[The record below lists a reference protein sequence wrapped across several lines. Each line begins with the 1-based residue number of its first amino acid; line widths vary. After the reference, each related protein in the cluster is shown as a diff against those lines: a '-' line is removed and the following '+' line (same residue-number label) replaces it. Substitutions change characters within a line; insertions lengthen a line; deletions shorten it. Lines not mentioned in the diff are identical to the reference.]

1 MKKYLLPALFMCLYA
16 GASAAE
22 TPKKSTDA
30 NLFGHVVDRETHEH
44 LPYATVAVT
53 GTAFGTTTDASG
65 HYFLKNLPEGELTL
79 EVRALGYAVLEKKV
93 TLERGQT
100 LELNFEVVQSGISMD
115 EVVVSA
121 SRSATLRREAPAL
134 VSVLDAALFEK
145 TNASC
150 LAQGLSFQPGVR
162 VEDDCQNCGFAQ
174 VRING
179 LDGHYSQILV
189 DSHPVFSALTGVY
202 GLEQIPANMIERVE
216 VLRGGG
222 SALYGS
228 SAIGGTINVITKEPS
243 RNSAQLAHT
252 LTSLG
257 GSNSYDNNT
266 MLNASLVTESGRAGL
281 CVFAQNRHRSG
292 YDHDGDGFTEL
303 PELKSQTVGMRS
315 YIKTS
320 DYSKVTVEYHHL
332 QEHRRGG
339 DQLALPPHE
348 ALIAEQ
354 LKHSINT
361 GGVKFDLFSPD
372 EKQRLGI
379 YASAQHIDR
388 DSYYGGGEDL
398 QEKLKSYGNTTDM
411 TWVAGAQYNYNFD
424 RCLFMPAT
432 LTAGAEYNQDRLKDN
447 MWGRGR
453 YLDQRVN
460 TVSAFAQNE
469 WKTARWSFLVGAR
482 MDKHSLLDKPV
493 FSPRANVR
501 FNPTDNINL
510 RASYSFGFRAPQ
522 AFDEDLHIDNVG
534 GTVSMIQLA
543 KDLKEE
549 KSQSLSLSADMYH
562 SWGDWQGNLLAEGFY
577 TNISDVFALTEIGKD
592 ENGVIINE
600 RGNEKGA
607 VVYGCT
613 LEGKLA
619 WRNVWQLQAGFT
631 VQQAR
636 YKEARSWSENDPN
649 VPLEK
654 RMFRTPDTYG
664 YFTMSYNPLRALTL
678 ALSGT
683 YTGSMLVEHHA
694 GYISHNRTETTRR
707 FVDMGF
713 KAAYD
718 FKFYKSIQMQVSAG
732 VQNLLNAYQQDFD
745 RGANRDSGYIY
756 GPGMPRS
763 VYAVLKLSY

>member
-1 MKKYLLPALFMCLYA
+1 M
-16 GASAAE
+16 
-22 TPKKSTDA
+22 
-30 NLFGHVVDRETHEH
+30 
-44 LPYATVAVT
+44 
-53 GTAFGTTTDASG
+53 
-65 HYFLKNLPEGELTL
+65 
-79 EVRALGYAVLEKKV
+79 
-93 TLERGQT
+93 
-100 LELNFEVVQSGISMD
+100 
-115 EVVVSA
+115 
-121 SRSATLRREAPAL
+121 
-134 VSVLDAALFEK
+134 
-145 TNASC
+145 
-150 LAQGLSFQPGVR
+150 
-162 VEDDCQNCGFAQ
+162 
-174 VRING
+174 
-179 LDGHYSQILV
+179 
-189 DSHPVFSALTGVY
+189 
-202 GLEQIPANMIERVE
+202 
-216 VLRGGG
+216 
-222 SALYGS
+222 
-228 SAIGGTINVITKEPS
+228 
-243 RNSAQLAHT
+243 
-252 LTSLG
+252 
-257 GSNSYDNNT
+257 
-266 MLNASLVTESGRAGL
+266 NASLVSDNQKLGL
-281 CVFAQNRHRSG
+281 AVFGQNRERAG

-315 YIKTS
+315 YIKTR

-631 VQQAR
+631 GQQAR

>member
-1 MKKYLLPALFMCLYA
+1 M
-16 GASAAE
+16 
-22 TPKKSTDA
+22 
-30 NLFGHVVDRETHEH
+30 
-44 LPYATVAVT
+44 
-53 GTAFGTTTDASG
+53 
-65 HYFLKNLPEGELTL
+65 
-79 EVRALGYAVLEKKV
+79 
-93 TLERGQT
+93 
-100 LELNFEVVQSGISMD
+100 
-115 EVVVSA
+115 
-121 SRSATLRREAPAL
+121 
-134 VSVLDAALFEK
+134 
-145 TNASC
+145 
-150 LAQGLSFQPGVR
+150 
-162 VEDDCQNCGFAQ
+162 
-174 VRING
+174 
-179 LDGHYSQILV
+179 
-189 DSHPVFSALTGVY
+189 
-202 GLEQIPANMIERVE
+202 
-216 VLRGGG
+216 
-222 SALYGS
+222 
-228 SAIGGTINVITKEPS
+228 
-243 RNSAQLAHT
+243 
-252 LTSLG
+252 
-257 GSNSYDNNT
+257 
-266 MLNASLVTESGRAGL
+266 
-281 CVFAQNRHRSG
+281 
-292 YDHDGDGFTEL
+292 
-303 PELKSQTVGMRS
+303 
-315 YIKTS
+315 
-320 DYSKVTVEYHHL
+320 
-332 QEHRRGG
+332 
-339 DQLALPPHE
+339 
-348 ALIAEQ
+348 
-354 LKHSINT
+354 
-361 GGVKFDLFSPD
+361 
-372 EKQRLGI
+372 
-379 YASAQHIDR
+379 
-388 DSYYGGGEDL
+388 
-398 QEKLKSYGNTTDM
+398 QEKLKSYGNTTNM
-411 TWVAGAQYNYNFD
+411 TWVAGVKYNYNFD

>member
-1 MKKYLLPALFMCLYA
+1 MNALKNLSLILLLSLAFTGCHNKSSKINDFNLLLYA
-16 GASAAE
+16 PEYASGFDIKGAGGKESVLITVRNPWQGADSVTTWLFIVRNGEEVPEGFAGQVLKGDAKRIVAMSSTHIAMLDAIGEVRCITGVSGIDYISNPDIQARRDSIGDVGYEGNINYELLLSLDPDLVLLYGVNGASAMESKLEELDIPFMYVGDYLEESPLGKAE
-22 TPKKSTDA
+22 WMVVLSEVTGKREKGEKAFAAIPVRYNALKKKVADSTLGTPSVMLNVPYGDSWFMPSTQSYVARLITDA
-30 NLFGHVVDRETHEH
+30 GGRYIYQKN
-44 LPYATVAVT
+44 T
-53 GTAFGTTTDASG
+53 G
-65 HYFLKNLPEGELTL
+65 
-79 EVRALGYAVLEKKV
+79 
-93 TLERGQT
+93 
-100 LELNFEVVQSGISMD
+100 
-115 EVVVSA
+115 
-121 SRSATLRREAPAL
+121 
-134 VSVLDAALFEK
+134 
-145 TNASC
+145 NASIPIDLEEAYL
-150 LAQGLSFQPGVR
+150 LAS
-162 VEDDCQNCGFAQ
+162 DAD
-174 VRING
+174 
-179 LDGHYSQILV
+179 
-189 DSHPVFSALTGVY
+189 
-202 GLEQIPANMIERVE
+202 MW
-216 VLRGGG
+216 
-222 SALYGS
+222 
-228 SAIGGTINVITKEPS
+228 
-243 RNSAQLAHT
+243 
-252 LTSLG
+252 
-257 GSNSYDNNT
+257 
-266 MLNASLVTESGRAGL
+266 LN
-281 CVFAQNRHRSG
+281 
-292 YDHDGDGFTEL
+292 
-303 PELKSQTVGMRS
+303 VGMANSLDDLKASCPKFTDTRCFKNGEV
-315 YIKTS
+315 YNNNARTNTAGGN
-320 DYSKVTVEYHHL
+320 DYYE
-332 QEHRRGG
+332 
-339 DQLALPPHE
+339 
-348 ALIAEQ
+348 
-354 LKHSINT
+354 
-361 GGVKFDLFSPD
+361 
-372 EKQRLGI
+372 
-379 YASAQHIDR
+379 SA
-388 DSYYGGGEDL
+388 YGGGEDL

-664 YFTMSYNPLRALTL
+664 STL
-678 ALSGT
+678 
-683 YTGSMLVEHHA
+683 
-694 GYISHNRTETTRR
+694 
-707 FVDMGF
+707 
-713 KAAYD
+713 
-718 FKFYKSIQMQVSAG
+718 
-732 VQNLLNAYQQDFD
+732 
-745 RGANRDSGYIY
+745 
-756 GPGMPRS
+756 P
-763 VYAVLKLSY
+763 